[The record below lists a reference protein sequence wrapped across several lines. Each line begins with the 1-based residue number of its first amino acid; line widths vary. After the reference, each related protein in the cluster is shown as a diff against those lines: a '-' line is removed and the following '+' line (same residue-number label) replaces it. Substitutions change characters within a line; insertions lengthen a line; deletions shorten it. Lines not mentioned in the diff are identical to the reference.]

1 MINEHRQLN
10 RLFVL
15 FDIIITILSF
25 LFAWYIIIV
34 VRATD
39 DVGVL
44 SFNIYMTSL
53 VFIVP
58 ILLIT
63 NSIFGLYKSVRTED
77 AFIEFPRII
86 ESNLIAL
93 LIFNSILFI
102 FNKHPIIYNYSR
114 LLIITFSITNIVFEI
129 IFRNIAKYALRNIR
143 KKGFNQKHI
152 LLVGY
157 SDAAFKFIDR
167 VNRNPGWGYNIHGIV
182 DDLHKLGTVYRN
194 VKIIGNLSDLE
205 NIISDNTF
213 DEIAVTLSLNE
224 YDKLR
229 NIVSVC
235 EKSGVHTKFVPD
247 YGTIISTK
255 PESDDLDGLPVINIR
270 AVPLQ
275 GLLNRF
281 VKRTVDIIG
290 SIFGLILFSPV
301 MLIIAI
307 IIKTTSKGPVV
318 FKQKRVGRHNKLFTM
333 YKFRSMKVQ
342 TDDDEKKRWTT
353 ANDDR
358 VTKIGKII
366 RRISFDE
373 LPQFYNVLKGDMS
386 LVGPRPERLQFVEKF
401 KESIPRYM
409 IKHQVR
415 PGITGWAQIN
425 GLRGDTSIDRRIQY
439 DLWYIENWTIW
450 LDIKILFL
458 TLIKGFINE
467 NAY

>member
-1 MINEHRQLN
+1 MINEHKQLN
-10 RLFVL
+10 RMFIL
-15 FDIIITILSF
+15 FDIIIIFLSF
-25 LFAWYIIIV
+25 LFSWYLIIIL
-34 VRATD
+34 RAPD
-39 DVGVL
+39 NVGVL
-44 SFNIYMTSL
+44 SSNIYFASL
-53 VFIVP
+53 LI
-58 ILLIT
+58 IISTLLIT
-63 NSIFGLYKSVRTED
+63 NAAFGLYRSVRTED
-77 AFIEFPRII
+77 PFQEFSRIFQ
-86 ESNLIAL
+86 SNLIAL
-93 LIFNSILFI
+93 LIFNSILFV
-102 FNKHPIIYNYSR
+102 FNKHPVIYNYSR
-114 LLIITFSITNIVFEI
+114 LLIITFAAINVVFEI
-129 IFRNIAKYALRNIR
+129 LFRNIAKLALRKIR

-167 VNRNPGWGYNIHGIV
+167 VNRNPGWGYQIHGIV
-182 DDLHKLGTVYRN
+182 DDTHKLGTVYRN
-194 VKIIGNLSDLE
+194 VKIIGNLQDLE
-205 NIISDNTF
+205 SIINENNF

-224 YDKLR
+224 YEKLR
-229 NIVSVC
+229 NIVFVC

-281 VKRTVDIIG
+281 IKRTVDIFG
-290 SIFGLILFSPV
+290 SIFGLIVFSPI
-301 MLIIAI
+301 MLIVAI
-307 IIKTTSKGPVV
+307 LIKATSKGPVI
-318 FKQKRVGRHNKLFTM
+318 FKQQRVGRHNKLFTM
-333 YKFRSMKVQ
+333 YKFRSMAEQ
-342 TDDDEKKRWTT
+342 PEEEEKKQWTT
-353 ANDDR
+353 EHDPR
-358 VTKIGKII
+358 VTKVGRVI

-439 DLWYIENWTIW
+439 DLWYIENWNIW

-458 TLIKGFINE
+458 TIIKGFINE